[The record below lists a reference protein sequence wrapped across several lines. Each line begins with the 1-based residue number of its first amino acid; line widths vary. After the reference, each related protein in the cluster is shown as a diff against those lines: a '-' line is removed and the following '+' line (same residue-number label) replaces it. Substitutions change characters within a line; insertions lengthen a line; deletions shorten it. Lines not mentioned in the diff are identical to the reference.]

1 MKSGR
6 HATTGGSSRKN
17 ETVSESLTCGEE
29 TVVGCRGK
37 LLIRCNAP
45 LMLEEMLRDVAS
57 KVDVVFDKVSRGE
70 EEEILKLKSAGDE
83 SVEELKEPQDI
94 RLLDK

>member
-1 MKSGR
+1 
-6 HATTGGSSRKN
+6 
-17 ETVSESLTCGEE
+17 
-29 TVVGCRGK
+29 
-37 LLIRCNAP
+37 
-45 LMLEEMLRDVAS
+45 MLEEMLRDVAS